1 MDILNFYKVSERFD
15 LSISQEDVSRPNPD
29 SEVFLKV
36 MEYFSVV
43 PENTIIFEDSE
54 DGIQAAL
61 ESGAV

>member
-1 MDILNFYKVSERFD
+1 MDILNFYKVSERSD
-15 LSISQEDVSRPNPD
+15 LLISQEDVSRPNPD

-43 PENTIIFEDSE
+43 PEITIIFEDSE
-54 DGIQAAL
+54 DGIQEAL